1 MQGEIKH
8 FVKEFEEKRGD
19 REVESVFKILETVTE
34 LDSGEIDKVKAQ
46 CDSTLPNLNAKLLVA
61 NSMCNKILDQAR
73 SSEIEQALES
83 SKAARDKEWNG
94 FLNDCKDKKQNVDD
108 AYLKKENDI
117 RDRYAKLEEN
127 LNS

>member
-61 NSMCNKILDQAR
+61 NYMCNKILDQAR
-73 SSEIEQALES
+73 SSEIV
-83 SKAARDKEWNG
+83 
-94 FLNDCKDKKQNVDD
+94 C
-108 AYLKKENDI
+108 I
-117 RDRYAKLEEN
+117 
-127 LNS
+127 

>member
-34 LDSGEIDKVKAQ
+34 LDSGDIDKVKAQ

-73 SSEIEQALES
+73 SSEIV
-83 SKAARDKEWNG
+83 
-94 FLNDCKDKKQNVDD
+94 C
-108 AYLKKENDI
+108 I
-117 RDRYAKLEEN
+117 
-127 LNS
+127 

>member
-1 MQGEIKH
+1 MYL
-8 FVKEFEEKRGD
+8 KE
-19 REVESVFKILETVTE
+19 
-34 LDSGEIDKVKAQ
+34 A
-46 CDSTLPNLNAKLLVA
+46 
-61 NSMCNKILDQAR
+61 NKIKISYKMDWLPYCSLNFSIIFLIFQ
-73 SSEIEQALES
+73 EQALES
-83 SKAARDKEWNG
+83 SKAARDKEWNS

>member
-46 CDSTLPNLNAKLLVA
+46 CDSTLPNLNAKLLDA

-73 SSEIEQALES
+73 SSEIV
-83 SKAARDKEWNG
+83 
-94 FLNDCKDKKQNVDD
+94 C
-108 AYLKKENDI
+108 I
-117 RDRYAKLEEN
+117 
-127 LNS
+127 

>member
-46 CDSTLPNLNAKLLVA
+46 CDSTLPTLNAKLLVA

-73 SSEIEQALES
+73 SSEIV
-83 SKAARDKEWNG
+83 
-94 FLNDCKDKKQNVDD
+94 C
-108 AYLKKENDI
+108 I
-117 RDRYAKLEEN
+117 
-127 LNS
+127 